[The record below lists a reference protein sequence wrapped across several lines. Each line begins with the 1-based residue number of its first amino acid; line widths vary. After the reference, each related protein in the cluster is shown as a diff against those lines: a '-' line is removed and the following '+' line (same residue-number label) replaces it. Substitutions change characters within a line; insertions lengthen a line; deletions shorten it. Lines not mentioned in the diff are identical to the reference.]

1 MEKSPH
7 FTRLDGPATYGRGLE
22 RKCLI
27 VIDNG
32 MKASLFLTGV
42 ITKRDIETEDTEGA
56 PMIRVPSNEPP
67 PMGWKFYF
75 FA

>member
-1 MEKSPH
+1 MDKSPH
-7 FTRLDGPATYGRGLE
+7 FIPLDSPATYGRGLE

-42 ITKRDIETEDTEGA
+42 ITMTDIETEDMDDA
-56 PMIRVPSNEPP
+56 PLISVPPNIPQAI
-67 PMGWKFYF
+67 GWKFYF